1 MGRPELQWSDVG
13 SEDPRRV
20 TGGARGRS
28 AAGRLR
34 LLELV
39 IRPAKVLWKCS
50 RGQLGTRVD
59 GGERIGRAAQLTVD
73 RLGRDS
79 GELGPGLRGRELG
92 KLPGCSAVL
101 LRGSSGV
108 ERQRGGVSAAEQSP
122 CSAEQREA
130 AARVCGEAAGWG
142 IGVPGGWL
150 GCLRRHEPG
159 DLGVRAQG
167 VISARSAAVSIER
180 AGDAGG
186 GGRRP

>member
-28 AAGRLR
+28 AAGHLQ

-39 IRPAKVLWKCS
+39 IPSAQVLWKCS

-59 GGERIGRAAQLTVD
+59 GGERIGRAALLTVE

-79 GELGPGLRGRELG
+79 GEVGPGLRGRELG
-92 KLPGCSAVL
+92 KLLGCTAVL
-101 LRGSSGV
+101 LRGSAGV
-108 ERQRGGVSAAEQSP
+108 ERQRGGVSAAEQSL
-122 CSAEQREA
+122 CEAEQREA

-142 IGVPGGWL
+142 TGVPGG
-150 GCLRRHEPG
+150 G
-159 DLGVRAQG
+159 
-167 VISARSAAVSIER
+167 
-180 AGDAGG
+180 
-186 GGRRP
+186 